1 MFDTMNTPNPLPEFA
16 FGAFLQTYLPDLILA
31 FAFFTSICF
40 AVLSRQFQQKRPAI
54 AASAALG
61 LALSLGL
68 LWWEQA
74 NQLSIR
80 NLGPIAVGFI
90 LLVIG
95 LTLYAAVRQL
105 GGSWVGAL
113 FTLCFCIFIAQ
124 IAEIGMPINQ
134 QTIQAIIMVTVILGV
149 MAFISS
155 QARQSFHFPPIV
167 PIRREAPI
175 SLTELFRDRHLS
187 NDLQQNIRHIRHKS
201 RQPDPNMEETND
213 IVRQLQ
219 RMLPAEGYLT
229 QRMAQLR
236 SRVFQIR
243 NGHVARLEETRKI
256 LENIPAN
263 AKKKASEQLIAKY
276 QKMIGIDTR
285 LERLETVVT
294 ENEKHI
300 RNLTR
305 QAQEYANRFNYEG
318 LYDCLKQAEQLQK
331 HNSRIIR
338 LISHTENKLNHLAQT
353 TANEVKQNEAKKS
366 SPPK

>member
-1 MFDTMNTPNPLPEFA
+1 MNPQNLLSEFA
-16 FGAFLQTYLPDLILA
+16 FGSYLQTYLPDLILA

-40 AVLSRQFQQKRPAI
+40 AVLSRRFEQKRPAI

-61 LALSLGL
+61 FALSLGL

-95 LTLYAAVRQL
+95 LTLYAAIRQI

-113 FTLCFCIFIAQ
+113 FTLFFCIFIAQ
-124 IAEIGMPINQ
+124 LAEIGMPINQ
-134 QTIQAIIMVTVILGV
+134 QTIQTIIMVTVILGV
-149 MAFISS
+149 MAFLSS
-155 QARQSFHFPPIV
+155 QSRHAFHFPSVNPTLK
-167 PIRREAPI
+167 ETPI

-187 NDLQQNIRHIRHKS
+187 NDLQQNIRHIRYKS
-201 RQPDPNMEETND
+201 RQPDPVTEETND

-219 RMLPAEGYLT
+219 RILPAEGYLT

-243 NGHVARLEETRKI
+243 NGHVSRLEETRKI
-256 LENIPAN
+256 LQN
-263 AKKKASEQLIAKY
+263 ASTNVKKKVSEQLIAKY

-294 ENEKHI
+294 KNEKRI
-300 RNLTR
+300 RDLTR
-305 QAQEYANRFNYEG
+305 QAQEYARRFNYEG

-338 LISHTENKLNHLAQT
+338 LITHTEYKLNHLAQT
-353 TANEVKQNEAKKS
+353 TANEVKQSETNKHPGK
-366 SPPK
+366 